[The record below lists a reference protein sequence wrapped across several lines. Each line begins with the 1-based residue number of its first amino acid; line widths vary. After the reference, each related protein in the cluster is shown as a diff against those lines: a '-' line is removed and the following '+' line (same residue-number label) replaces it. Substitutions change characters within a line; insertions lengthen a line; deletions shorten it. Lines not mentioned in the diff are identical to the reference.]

1 MHSARKINSKK
12 RLNMAAK
19 KTKKVT
25 EKQLKKGKKIEPFRP
40 LMAAG
45 SHDAMKGR

>member
-12 RLNMAAK
+12 RMNMAAK
-19 KTKKVT
+19 KTKRGTK
-25 EKQLKKGKKIEPFRP
+25 KQLKKSKKIEPFKP

-45 SHDAMKGR
+45 SHDAMK

>member
-1 MHSARKINSKK
+1 M
-12 RLNMAAK
+12 NMAEK
-19 KTKKVT
+19 MTKRGTK
-25 EKQLKKGKKIEPFRP
+25 KQLKKGKKVEPFRP